1 MTNPKF
7 TAWLC
12 QRIVTEARDA
22 IIFAD
27 TENIIRLWNRGA
39 TEIFGYSAEKAL
51 GQPLDLIIPEF
62 LRERHQQG
70 YQRVMATG
78 QTKYER
84 ELLAVPARRQDQTR
98 ISLEFTIILIKDD
111 KGVLLGAATIIRD
124 VTARWKLDR
133 ERQQRLADLEAKLA
147 SLTASEA

>member
-1 MTNPKF
+1 MTNPMSS
-7 TAWLC
+7 AWLC

-27 TENIIRLWNRGA
+27 TENVIRLWNRGA
-39 TEIFGYSAEKAL
+39 AEIFGYSADETL
-51 GQPLDLIIPEF
+51 GKPLDLIIPES
-62 LRERHQQG
+62 LRERHHQG

-78 QTKYER
+78 QTKYEH
-84 ELLAVPARRQDQTR
+84 ELLAVPAVRQDQTH

-111 KGVLLGAATIIRD
+111 NGVLLGAATIIRD
-124 VTARWKLDR
+124 VTARWKRDR

-147 SLTASEA
+147 SLTASKS

>member
-1 MTNPKF
+1 MTNLRF
-7 TAWLC
+7 SAWLC

-27 TENIIRLWNRGA
+27 TENVIRLWNRGA
-39 TEIFGYSAEKAL
+39 VEIFGYSAEETL
-51 GQPLDLIIPEF
+51 GKPLDLIIPES
-62 LRERHQQG
+62 LRERHHQG

-78 QTKYER
+78 QTKYAR
-84 ELLAVPARRQDQTR
+84 EILAVPAVRQDKTR

-111 KGVLLGAATIIRD
+111 NSVMLGAAAIIRE

-133 ERQQRLADLEAKLA
+133 ERQQRLADLETKLA
-147 SLTASEA
+147 SLTTSKG